1 MHLETGKKVLSDPG
15 FRVGVM
21 LAFLVLLTTILGP
34 VFSPYDPWDI
44 SFIPFDQPSAEHI
57 LGVNDGGQD
66 ILSELL
72 LAIRNS
78 LSFGLVAG
86 TIGLFLGVGLG
97 LVSGW
102 YGGLTDQVIMR
113 VADVILAIPH
123 IMILILVAALFMPS
137 PWLLACILALMVWPT
152 TAKAIRAQTLG
163 IRGGLHVKAAVNM
176 GAGGFYILVRHL
188 LPEMFPLYLIGFAAK
203 VRMAV
208 FMEAT
213 LAILGLMPP
222 DHKSL
227 GMMINMAMKHYYMD
241 VWWNWLAP
249 PVVFL
254 SLIIMSVTFLA
265 ISMEKVLDPRLAN
278 ALPGGRT

>member
-1 MHLETGKKVLSDPG
+1 
-15 FRVGVM
+15 
-21 LAFLVLLTTILGP
+21 
-34 VFSPYDPWDI
+34 
-44 SFIPFDQPSAEHI
+44 
-57 LGVNDGGQD
+57 
-66 ILSELL
+66 
-72 LAIRNS
+72 
-78 LSFGLVAG
+78 
-86 TIGLFLGVGLG
+86 
-97 LVSGW
+97 
-102 YGGLTDQVIMR
+102 MR

-137 PWLLACILALMVWPT
+137 PWLLACILACMAWPT

-163 IRGGLHVKAAVNM
+163 IRGSLHVKAAVNM

-203 VRMAV
+203 TRMAV

-227 GMMINMAMKHYYMD
+227 GMMINLALKNYYMD

-249 PVVFL
+249 PVVCL